1 METIENKGFSGIY
14 KIWNLIDER
23 CYIGSA
29 VSFYNRY
36 HVHKLHLL
44 RGTHHSHHLQ
54 RFVDKYGFESLVFEI
69 IEYTDRDK
77 LIEREQ
83 FYIDGLSPAFN
94 TVRFAGHSLG
104 YKHTADSL
112 AKMSKARKGKQTTAM
127 LGKQHTEETKRK
139 IAAAH
144 TGKPLHPNFKAA
156 SIAANTGRKQTE
168 AEIHKR
174 SLTQSKVT
182 RLDAR
187 EIWWASRLGVYQKD
201 IASAYGISQRL
212 VVRVLQGIG
221 IYSEYKQL
229 DKDYF
234 EAQEARFADHIAQPK
249 LFEAPQPIFIQEPM
263 FA

>member
-1 METIENKGFSGIY
+1 MKTIDYKGKSGIY
-14 KIWNLIDER
+14 KITNTIDER

-29 VSFYNRY
+29 VSLYNRY
-36 HVHKLHLL
+36 HVHKNGLL
-44 RGTHHSHHLQ
+44 KGVHHSRHLQ
-54 RFVDKYGFESLVFEI
+54 NFVKKYGLGALVFSVVEI
-69 IEYTDRDK
+69 CEPVE
-77 LIEREQ
+77 LVEREQ
-83 FYIDGLSPAFN
+83 AWIDLLQPAFN
-94 TVRFAGHSLG
+94 TARNAGNTLGITHTQEARLKMSLAGKGQQRSLG
-104 YKHTADSL
+104 
-112 AKMSKARKGKQTTAM
+112 RK
-127 LGKQHTEETKRK
+127 LSEETKRK
-139 IAAAH
+139 IADAH

-156 SIAANTGRKQTE
+156 SIAANTGRKQTT

-234 EAQEARFADHIAQPK
+234 EAQEQRFADHIKQPK
-249 LFEAPQPIFIQEPM
+249 LFEVPKAIYAQELL
-263 FA
+263 AYA